1 MQYDT
6 IGFNVRYYREMKGLT
21 QKQLAEDICTQA
33 QISKIEKGDI
43 IPLSS
48 TLYEIAK
55 KLDLDVNYFFQM
67 GEHERVD
74 YIEELKNVIRQK
86 IRDYDYEDV
95 METLQSHEYEKFF
108 TNVYLQQFR
117 LWHLG
122 ICIYHLYGDYEKA
135 MEYME
140 EGLALTYKGSTMYT
154 EREIEIMNS
163 MAIIQYS
170 EGKGEEAHDNLL
182 KAIHASVFV
191 PKLKPSIKVRMWYN
205 LSNILTIEERYN
217 EALGAA
223 DRGIQICVREEMMY
237 LLGELLFQRGYCER
251 KLNYKIWKRH
261 FKQAIGIFEV
271 AKKEHL
277 AEMAKKEMGEDH
289 E

>member
-74 YIEELKNVIRQK
+74 YIEELKNEIRQK
-86 IRDYDYEDV
+86 IRDYDYEDA
-95 METLQSHEYEKFF
+95 METLQSHEHDKFF
-108 TNVYLQQFR
+108 NNSYLQQFR

-122 ICIYHLYGDYEKA
+122 ICVYHLHGDYQKA
-135 MEYME
+135 MEYMDE
-140 EGLALTYKGSTMYT
+140 SLALTYKGSTMYT

-170 EGKGEEAHDNLL
+170 EGKCKEAHENLL
-182 KAIHASVFV
+182 RAVNASVFV
-191 PKLKPSIKVRMWYN
+191 PNLQPSIKVRMWYN
-205 LSNILTIEERYN
+205 LSNIHTIERRYN
-217 EALGAA
+217 EGLQVA
-223 DRGIQICVREEMMY
+223 DRGIQICVRHEMMY
-237 LLGELLFQRGYCER
+237 LLGELLFQKGYCER
-251 KLNYKIWKRH
+251 KLNFKIWKKH
-261 FKQAIGIFEV
+261 FEQAIGIFEV

-277 AEMAKKEMGEDH
+277 AEMAKKEMGEN

>member
-55 KLDLDVNYFFQM
+55 KMDLDVNYFFQM

-74 YIEELKNVIRQK
+74 YIEELKNEIRQK
-86 IRDYDYEDV
+86 IRDYDYEEV
-95 METLQSHEYEKFF
+95 METLQSHENEKFF
-108 TNVYLQQFR
+108 NNIYLQQFR

-122 ICIYHLYGDYEKA
+122 ICIYHLHGDFERAIKN
-135 MEYME
+135 ME
-140 EGLALTYKGSTMYT
+140 ESLALTYRGSTMYT

-163 MAIIQYS
+163 MAIIQDLHGYR
-170 EGKGEEAHDNLL
+170 KEAHETFIQALN
-182 KAIHASVFV
+182 ASVYV
-191 PKLKPSIKVRMWYN
+191 PNLNPNIKVRIWYN
-205 LSNILTIEERYN
+205 LSNILTHQKYYKES
-217 EALGAA
+217 LQAA
-223 DRGIQICVREEMMY
+223 ERGIQICVREEKNV
-237 LLGELLFQRGYCER
+237 L
-251 KLNYKIWKRH
+251 
-261 FKQAIGIFEV
+261 IG
-271 AKKEHL
+271 
-277 AEMAKKEMGEDH
+277 
-289 E
+289 

>member
-55 KLDLDVNYFFQM
+55 KLDIDVNYFFQM

-74 YIEELKNVIRQK
+74 YIEELKNEIRQK
-86 IRDYDYEDV
+86 IRDREYSDV
-95 METLQSHEYEKFF
+95 LETLQSHENEIFF
-108 TNVYLQQFR
+108 KDVYLQQFR

-122 ICIYHLYGDYEKA
+122 ICVYHLHGNYDKA
-135 MEYME
+135 LEYINE
-140 EGLALTYKGSTMYT
+140 SLALTYRGSKIYT

-163 MAIIQYS
+163 LAIIQYS
-170 EGKGEEAHDNLL
+170 EGGRKEAHETLL
-182 KAIHASVFV
+182 KALDASVFI
-191 PKLKPSIKVRMWYN
+191 PKLKPYIKVRMLFN
-205 LSNILTIEERYN
+205 LSNILAKEERYK
-217 EALGAA
+217 ESIKAS

-237 LLGELLFQRGYCER
+237 SLGELLFQKGYCER
-251 KLNYKIWKRH
+251 KLNIKVWKRH
-261 FKQAIGIFEV
+261 FEQAISIFEV

-277 AEMAKKEMGEDH
+277 AEIAEKEIRQSNH
-289 E
+289 

>member
-55 KLDLDVNYFFQM
+55 KLDIDVNYFFQI
-67 GEHERVD
+67 GEHERLD
-74 YIEELKNVIRQK
+74 YIEELKDEIRKK
-86 IRDYDYEDV
+86 IRDYDYKDA
-95 METLQSHEYEKFF
+95 METLQSHEKFF
-108 TNVYLQQFR
+108 NTIYLQQFH

-122 ICIYHLYGDYEKA
+122 ICVYHLYGNYNKA
-135 MEYME
+135 MEYINE
-140 EGLALTYKGSTMYT
+140 SLAITYRGSKIYT

-170 EGKGEEAHDNLL
+170 EGNCKEAHENLL
-182 KAIHASVFV
+182 KAINASVFV
-191 PKLKPSIKVRMWYN
+191 PALKPHIKVRMWYN
-205 LSNILTIEERYN
+205 LSNILTMENRYK
-217 EALGAA
+217 ESLQAA

-237 LLGELLFQRGYCER
+237 LLGELLFQKGFCER
-251 KLNYKIWKRH
+251 KLDVKLWKRH
-261 FKQAIGIFEV
+261 FEQAIGIFEV

-277 AEMAKKEMGEDH
+277 AEMAKKEMEH
-289 E
+289 NKE